1 MVAEIFIEVF
11 LIVEHDK
18 TVVVKWASAVTILI
32 AMVFH
37 VLGITPW
44 NSFLQLIGAAGW
56 VYVGWKWGERAIIL
70 NFLPQ
75 FAIIIPGLIYLW
87 LR

>member
-1 MVAEIFIEVF
+1 MHVSVSY
-11 LIVEHDK
+11 
-18 TVVVKWASAVTILI
+18 VKWASACTILI

-44 NSFLQLIGAAGW
+44 NSLLQLVGAAGW
-56 VYVGWKWGERAIIL
+56 VYVGYKWNERAIIL

-75 FAIIIPGLIYLW
+75 FAIIIPGLIYLYVT
-87 LR
+87 R

>member
-1 MVAEIFIEVF
+1 MHVSVSY
-11 LIVEHDK
+11 
-18 TVVVKWASAVTILI
+18 VKWASACTILI

-44 NSFLQLIGAAGW
+44 NSMLQLVGAAGW
-56 VYVGWKWGERAIIL
+56 VYVGFKWNERAIVL

-75 FAIIIPGLIYLW
+75 FAIIIPGLIYLYVT
-87 LR
+87 R